1 MGRRL
6 RMTVELGDWL
16 TELGDSEPATAAEV
30 GAALVAVLDAAEP
43 SGLAIIGNLTTPYS
57 YDPRE
62 TADYLYQ
69 QMLAELQHL
78 RRRVADV
85 ATSRKRAEP
94 RLAEGRGAGAHVAEV
109 AEVAEI
115 EYDLAAAR
123 RREAAITQVSQRI
136 QDDVDAFRTAKET
149 AKALYT
155 AAEASRRI
163 AHAIAALEG
172 DGSSDGDLASD
183 ARVDELN
190 TALKVA
196 EVNLERVNAQGLETL
211 HQIRNEVGQADDGRS
226 DQPAGERPEPTRPL
240 APRPP
245 QPPEPPHPE
254 APRPLAPRPPQ
265 PPEPAQPRPP
275 VGPPSPLPAETT
287 PAPGLLELRADP
299 LASDIRILL
308 AVEPAGTVTVL
319 AVLEGAEA
327 ASDHGADAV
336 KLASDLLT
344 EIRQD
349 GWPPDVGEVAL
360 EDSGTFLARFFPAD
374 DGGIPRRAAVL
385 AES

>member
-1 MGRRL
+1 
-6 RMTVELGDWL
+6 MTVELGDWL
-16 TELGDSEPATAAEV
+16 TELGESEPATAAEV

-43 SGLAIIGNLTTPYS
+43 SGLATIGNLTTPYS

-78 RRRVADV
+78 RRRAAEL
-85 ATSRKRAEP
+85 ATPRKRAEL
-94 RLAEGRGAGAHVAEV
+94 RFREQRDAGADP
-109 AEVAEI
+109 AEI
-115 EYDLAAAR
+115 AELEHERAEAQ
-123 RREAAITQVSQRI
+123 RREAPLTELSLRLQW
-136 QDDVDAFRTAKET
+136 DVEVFRAAKESGKAMYTVAEAQLRTAG
-149 AKALYT
+149 AM
-155 AAEASRRI
+155 
-163 AHAIAALEG
+163 AALEG
-172 DGSSDGDLASD
+172 RGSSADVTQLTA
-183 ARVDELN
+183 
-190 TALKVA
+190 ALKDA
-196 EVNLERVNAQGLETL
+196 KERMERLNAQGLETL
-211 HQIRNEVGQADDGRS
+211 HRIRDQAGQADDGRS
-226 DQPAGERPEPTRPL
+226 NEPAGERPEAPRPL

-265 PPEPAQPRPP
+265 PPEPGKPRPP
-275 VGPPSPLPAETT
+275 IGPPSPLPAETM

-299 LASDIRILL
+299 LGSEIRILL
-308 AVEPAGTVTVL
+308 AVEPAGTVTLL
-319 AVLEGAEA
+319 AVLEGPEA

-349 GWPPDVGEVAL
+349 GWPPDVFEVAL
-360 EDSGTFLARFFPAD
+360 EDSGAFLATFFPAD
-374 DGGIPRRAAVL
+374 DGSIPRRAAVL

>member
-16 TELGDSEPATAAEV
+16 TELGESEPATAAEV

-43 SGLAIIGNLTTPYS
+43 SGLATIGNLATPYS
-57 YDPRE
+57 YDPRD

-78 RRRVADV
+78 RRRAAEL
-85 ATSRKRAEP
+85 ATPRKRAEL
-94 RLAEGRGAGAHVAEV
+94 RFREQRDAGADPVEIAELEHER
-109 AEVAEI
+109 AEAQ
-115 EYDLAAAR
+115 
-123 RREAAITQVSQRI
+123 RREAPLTELSLRLQW
-136 QDDVDAFRTAKET
+136 DVEVFRAAKESGKAMYTVAEAQLRTAG
-149 AKALYT
+149 AM
-155 AAEASRRI
+155 
-163 AHAIAALEG
+163 AALEG
-172 DGSSDGDLASD
+172 RGPSAD
-183 ARVDELN
+183 ATQL
-190 TALKVA
+190 TAALKDA
-196 EVNLERVNAQGLETL
+196 KERMERVNAQGLETL
-211 HQIRNEVGQADDGRS
+211 HQIRDQAGQADDGRS
-226 DQPAGERPEPTRPL
+226 NEPAGERPEAPRPL

-265 PPEPAQPRPP
+265 PPEPGKPRPP
-275 VGPPSPLPAETT
+275 IGPPSPLPAETM

-299 LASDIRILL
+299 LGSEIRILL
-308 AVEPAGTVTVL
+308 AVEPAGTVTLL
-319 AVLEGAEA
+319 AVLEGPEA

-360 EDSGTFLARFFPAD
+360 EDSGAFLATFFPAD
-374 DGGIPRRAAVL
+374 DGSIPRRAAVL

>member
-6 RMTVELGDWL
+6 RMTVELSNWL

-43 SGLAIIGNLTTPYS
+43 SGLAMLGSPTTPYS
-57 YDPRE
+57 RDPRE

-69 QMLAELQHL
+69 QMLKELQHL
-78 RRRVADV
+78 RRRVAEL
-85 ATSRKRAEP
+85 ATPRKRAEL
-94 RLAEGRGAGAHVAEV
+94 RLHEQRDAEADPAEIAELEHERAEAQRREAPLSELSLRLQWDVEVFRAAKESGKAVYTVAEAQLGTAGAISALEGRGSSADA
-109 AEVAEI
+109 
-115 EYDLAAAR
+115 
-123 RREAAITQVSQRI
+123 TQ
-136 QDDVDAFRTAKET
+136 
-149 AKALYT
+149 LT
-155 AAEASRRI
+155 AA
-163 AHAIAALEG
+163 LK
-172 DGSSDGDLASD
+172 D
-183 ARVDELN
+183 AREQM
-190 TALKVA
+190 
-196 EVNLERVNAQGLETL
+196 ERVNARGLETL
-211 HQIRNEVGQADDGRS
+211 HQIRDQVGQADDGRS
-226 DQPAGERPEPTRPL
+226 NQPAGEPPEPTRPP

-245 QPPEPPHPE
+245 QPPEPPHPA

-275 VGPPSPLPAETT
+275 IGPPSPLPAESM

-299 LASDIRILL
+299 LGSEMRILL
-308 AVEPAGTVTVL
+308 AVEPAGTVTLL
-319 AVLEGAEA
+319 AVLEGPEA

-360 EDSGTFLARFFPAD
+360 EDSGAFLARFFPAD
-374 DGGIPRRAAVL
+374 DGSIPRRAAVL